1 VQRVEIAILG
11 PLEVRVDGRL
21 VCLTPMEQALL
32 LALVARANQVVTSD
46 RLIGQLWDGPS
57 SFPSRNALHALVRRL
72 RRAVGSEIC
81 QTRASG
87 YQLTIEPGQLDLH
100 RFEALMGEARQA
112 IAGGDLRR
120 SAARLQAALALWR
133 GPALAGVPATPITTV
148 EAARLEDLRLTALEH
163 RNEVELH
170 LGRHAELVAE
180 LTRLAA
186 EHPHREP
193 LSNQLMLA
201 LYRSGRQS
209 EALAV
214 YQALRRRLVD
224 ELGLEPG
231 KPSQDLQRAILTA
244 DPALHPPA
252 AVLGP
257 SPASSAGTVPAHQV
271 PYQLPAS
278 SAAFTGRRRELDFL
292 CTLLS
297 GGAETGQV
305 VVAATYGTA
314 GIGKSALALRA
325 AHQLRDAFRDGQLY
339 VDLQGATPGLARL
352 EPGDVLGRLLRGL
365 GVDGRR
371 IPSDIEERSALYRSE
386 MAGRRVLVL
395 VDNAADSAQVR
406 SLLPGTPGS
415 GVLVTSRRIL
425 PGLDAV
431 THLQLE
437 VLSLEDA
444 VVLLGRLIG
453 AQRLGAE
460 PEAAADLARL
470 CGYLPLA
477 LRIAGARLA
486 GRPRWPISTLVD
498 RLTEECRRLDEL
510 VAGDLAVRTS
520 FEVSYREL
528 QTDRET
534 DGIDDRRVFRLLSL
548 LDGPDIG
555 VPAAAVLLD
564 RSRELVEA
572 ALERLVDAHLLE
584 SPAPGRYGFHDLLR
598 LFARERAAKEGSERE
613 HAAALVRALGWY
625 LGGTERA
632 NRLLSPGQPA
642 LDGDVGPGPG
652 ELDFHDRGTALAWL
666 ERERANLL
674 AAAHQLARAPEIPAC
689 PVWRLTDALFC
700 FLDIRGYWPELEQ
713 VCELAVASAR
723 CQGDQSGQAHAH
735 RALAALAWRHYRLG
749 EALSHLRR
757 SLALFRKVGD
767 VCGRARSL
775 NSLGLVRCE
784 QRRYDDAIAC
794 YQRALALFQQVGDR
808 RGEGQACNN
817 LGETYRRVGRHTEA
831 LDHLW
836 KDLVICRELGDRRG
850 EAITCCNIGEV
861 QRDLGRRVEAID
873 CFQRSLGICQ
883 ELEDHR
889 GQGIN
894 LAGLGHVCLQTGQ
907 FEEAVDNLRRSIE
920 LLERVGDRHGT
931 AEALW
936 HQGSAMDALGD
947 REQANSCWRR
957 AYAIFRQID
966 APEAAAVAALM
977 DGTAKLL
984 PLP

>member
-1 VQRVEIAILG
+1 VQRLEIAVLG
-11 PLEVRVDGRL
+11 PLEVRVDGRPA
-21 VCLTPMEQALL
+21 CLTPMEQALL
-32 LALVARANQVVTSD
+32 VALVARANQVVTSD
-46 RLIGQLWDGPS
+46 RLIGQLWDDPWS
-57 SFPSRNALHALVRRL
+57 IPSRNALHALVRRL

-100 RFEALMGEARQA
+100 RFEALMGEAREA
-112 IAGGDLRR
+112 IAAGEPRR
-120 SAARLQAALALWR
+120 SAALLQAALALWR
-133 GPALAGVPATPITTV
+133 GPALAGAPVTPITTV
-148 EAARLEDLRLTALEH
+148 EAARLDDLRLTALEQ
-163 RNEVELH
+163 RNEAELQ
-170 LGRHAELVAE
+170 LGQHAELVAE

-201 LYRSGRQS
+201 LYRSGRQA

-214 YQALRRRLVD
+214 YQALHRRMVD
-224 ELGLEPG
+224 DLGLEPG
-231 KPSQDLQRAILTA
+231 KPSKDLQRAILTA
-244 DPALHPPA
+244 DPALQPPA
-252 AVLGP
+252 GVPGP
-257 SPASSAGTVPAHQV
+257 TTAASADTALAHQV

-292 CTLLS
+292 CSLLS
-297 GGAETGQV
+297 EGAEAGQV

-325 AHQLRDAFRDGQLY
+325 AHQLREAFRDGQLY
-339 VDLQGATPGLARL
+339 VDLQGATPGLAPL
-352 EPGDVLGRLLRGL
+352 DPGDVLGRLLRGL

-371 IPSDIEERSALYRSE
+371 VPSDLEERSAMYRSE

-395 VDNAADSAQVR
+395 VDDAADAAQVR
-406 SLLPGTPGS
+406 SLLPGTPGA

-425 PGLDAV
+425 PGLDGV

-437 VLSLEDA
+437 VLSPEDA
-444 VVLLGRLIG
+444 VVLLGRLVG
-453 AQRLGAE
+453 AQRVRAE
-460 PEAAADLARL
+460 PAAAAELARL

-486 GRPRWPISTLVD
+486 GRPRWPISTLIE

-510 VAGDLAVRTS
+510 VAGDLAVRSS

-528 QTDRET
+528 QTAKDA
-534 DGIDDRRVFRLLSL
+534 DGIDDTRVFRLLSL
-548 LDGPDIG
+548 LDGPDVG

-564 RSRELVEA
+564 RSRDAVEA

-598 LFARERAAKEGSERE
+598 LFARERAAQQEPEEER
-613 HAAALVRALGWY
+613 AAALVRALGWY
-625 LGGTERA
+625 LRGTERA

-642 LDGDVGPGPG
+642 PDGDAGPWPG
-652 ELDFHDRGTALAWL
+652 GWDFHDRGTALAWL

-674 AAAHQLARAPEIPAC
+674 AAAHQLARPPEVPEC
-689 PVWRLTDALFC
+689 PVWRLTEALFC
-700 FLDIRGYWPELEQ
+700 FLDIRGYWPELER
-713 VCELAVASAR
+713 VCELALASAR
-723 CQGDQSGQAHAH
+723 RRGDHSGQAHAH
-735 RALAALAWRHYRLG
+735 LTLAALAWRHYRLG
-749 EALSHLRR
+749 GALSHLRR
-757 SLALFRKVGD
+757 SLALFRRVGD
-767 VCGRARSL
+767 VRGRARSL

-817 LGETYRRVGRHTEA
+817 LGETYRKVERCPEA
-831 LDHLW
+831 LDHLLR
-836 KDLVICRELGDRRG
+836 DLVICRELGDRRG

-861 QRDLGRRVEAID
+861 QRDLGRRAEAVD
-873 CFQRSLGICQ
+873 GFQLSLAICQ

-894 LAGLGHVCLQTGQ
+894 LSGLGDVCLQTGQ
-907 FEEAVDNLRRSIE
+907 FEEAVDYLRRSID
-920 LLERVGDRHGT
+920 LLERVGDRHGM

-936 HQGSAMDALGD
+936 RQGIGLDALGD

-977 DGTAKLL
+977 DGPAELL
-984 PLP
+984 PSP